1 MAKAPL
7 SRVIRAAAHDPP
19 CQGKEKNCTFG
30 RCRGGLH
37 ADSCQRDAAP
47 VVRKVGVVPGAISAR
62 GQPPTCNIHASRP
75 QLHSRAGRL
84 FFLTFS
90 RHGVLLKER
99 TASIRGCRD
108 LLATLTTAGS
118 PSTRRAWG
126 RAPYIRRGRPRR
138 HRRDTSCRSRKRAEL
153 EVTTT
158 TTLRAPPRQGPRR
171 RRTRPQIARAAISN
185 TPPAR
190 FHAPCP
196 PTAQILKYRRPF
208 WR

>member
-1 MAKAPL
+1 MWFVPFRRRRCAPEKQVRGAPRRPRRPHRCPRQASGDGMAKAPL

-62 GQPPTCNIHASRP
+62 GQPPRCNIQSARP
-75 QLHSRAGRL
+75 QIHSRAGRL

-99 TASIRGCRD
+99 TAPMRGRRD
-108 LLATLTTAGS
+108 LLGAPPDRWHAIDAPRLRTRPVYPTRAPPT
-118 PSTRRAWG
+118 PSTR
-126 RAPYIRRGRPRR
+126 Y
-138 HRRDTSCRSRKRAEL
+138 L
-153 EVTTT
+153 
-158 TTLRAPPRQGPRR
+158 LPPVAKEQD
-171 RRTRPQIARAAISN
+171 
-185 TPPAR
+185 
-190 FHAPCP
+190 
-196 PTAQILKYRRPF
+196 
-208 WR
+208 

>member
-1 MAKAPL
+1 M
-7 SRVIRAAAHDPP
+7 
-19 CQGKEKNCTFG
+19 FG

-99 TASIRGCRD
+99 TAPMRGRRD
-108 LLATLTTAGS
+108 LPGPPPDRWHAID
-118 PSTRRAWG
+118 
-126 RAPYIRRGRPRR
+126 APRLG
-138 HRRDTSCRSRKRAEL
+138 
-153 EVTTT
+153 
-158 TTLRAPPRQGPRR
+158 
-171 RRTRPQIARAAISN
+171 TRPVYDAGTPDAIDA
-185 TPPAR
+185 TPPA
-190 FHAPCP
+190 AV
-196 PTAQILKYRRPF
+196 AKEQN
-208 WR
+208 